1 MKLTKNV
8 IQDQRGGKSYI
19 GESRKVAEFSF
30 MKLSGLKAMIEQHAK

>member
-19 GESRKVAEFSF
+19 GVQLRD
-30 MKLSGLKAMIEQHAK
+30 LSLINQI